1 MKKIFYTIV
10 TLNLLFFMTALEV
23 TYSDDVV
30 ETVSAEGIKKFIKS
44 YIENETT
51 LKGGYFLLFDK
62 VKNEVLQLN
71 LSKINDRVNLVIKDE
86 VFCGKYRTRHF
97 WIASCNFESANGKSN
112 YELDFWIKNK
122 NANGDFEVF
131 IIAIHKVDGKE
142 RFAYNK
148 NEIKPLK

>member
-1 MKKIFYTIV
+1 
-10 TLNLLFFMTALEV
+10 MTALGV
-23 TYSDDVV
+23 TYSDDIL

-51 LKGGYFLLFDK
+51 LEGGYFLLFDK

-71 LSKINDRVNLVIKDE
+71 LSKIDDTVNSVIKDE
-86 VFCGKYRTRHF
+86 AFCGKYRTRHF
-97 WIASCNFESANGKSN
+97 WIASCNFESANSASN
-112 YELDFWIKNK
+112 YELDFWINK

-131 IIAIHKVDGKE
+131 TIAIHGVDGKE